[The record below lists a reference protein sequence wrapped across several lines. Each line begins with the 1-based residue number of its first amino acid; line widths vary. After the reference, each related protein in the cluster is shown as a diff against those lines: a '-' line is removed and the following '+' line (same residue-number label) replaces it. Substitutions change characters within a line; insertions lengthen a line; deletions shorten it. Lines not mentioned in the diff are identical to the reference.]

1 MRYNASILIALLILT
16 NIAFGAVGD
25 AGVSDGSKIVQ
36 SGNSYAAGMSSDS
49 ASLSP
54 GFHVPSYQASGFS
67 SLVGGNGHQQSQQG
81 AAGGSSYGSGYA
93 SANYASGNYASS
105 NYGSSNYGS
114 SNYGSSNDASSAP
127 QTAGPYQERMS
138 ADDLKFIQ
146 PQPESFQPDSSLN
159 FIAASPPSGVS
170 AEAYSPNQEQ
180 GNWYYPGS
188 VTSRNFFYVQ
198 SSSGLKNIAGCSY
211 GGYLPLWS
219 DINSAGNFYVYEWYP
234 GQWTPSVR
242 WWGWSWQGY
251 KKGWFTGDVPGW
263 HILAYNCRDWSNY
276 IYIYVWPSSGSA
288 YPSSANAVNPA
299 MTVSNPAI
307 AATNAI
313 ASAANPT
320 GPSDAGLA
328 ALPQGAPTP
337 PDPNSENLMLPD
349 FNLLQPS
356 SGSYAISPGQTG
368 YVQGANAP
376 NMPNVPGVPTI
387 PNVPQ
392 TSAILPGQGTYP
404 LQGAN
409 PLQSTYPIQST
420 YPAQSSQSG
429 CAACSDKTGYM
440 PTYAVPSGT
449 QAYQAVYPKP
459 AVYRS
464 NAYYV
469 QTYPGQISTVAG
481 VKCGGWLPLLSKIGS
496 SGIYWSY
503 EWSQCGSSPAYYCYA
518 EIKSFGY
525 KGIGW
530 YQTWFMG
537 NKPGWHIL
545 CYFDNDWSNYVYV
558 YVWPA

>member
-1 MRYNASILIALLILT
+1 MRYSASILIALLILT

-25 AGVSDGSKIVQ
+25 AGVSDGSKIIQ
-36 SGNSYAAGMSSDS
+36 SGNSYAAGMASGGASS
-49 ASLSP
+49 SP
-54 GFHVPSYQASGFS
+54 GFQIPSYQSSGFS
-67 SLVGGNGHQQSQQG
+67 SQVGGKGHQQYQQG
-81 AAGGSSYGSGYA
+81 AASGSNYGSGYA
-93 SANYASGNYASS
+93 SNGYASGNYASGNYASGNYASS
-105 NYGSSNYGS
+105 NY
-114 SNYGSSNDASSAP
+114 ASSAP
-127 QTAGPYQERMS
+127 ETAGPYQERLS

-146 PQPESFQPDSSLN
+146 PEPESFQPDSSLN
-159 FIAASPPSGVS
+159 FITTSPPGDVS
-170 AEAYSPNQEQ
+170 VEAYTPSQEQ

-198 SSSGLKNIAGCSY
+198 TSSGLKTIAGCSY

-242 WWGWSWQGY
+242 WWGWAWQGY

-276 IYIYVWPSSGSA
+276 IYVYVWPSSGSGYA
-288 YPSSANAVNPA
+288 SSANVANPAIPMNNPAMAATNTIAAAVNP
-299 MTVSNPAI
+299 V
-307 AATNAI
+307 
-313 ASAANPT
+313 
-320 GPSDAGLA
+320 GPSSTGQA
-328 ALPQGAPTP
+328 ALPPGAPTP

-356 SGSYAISPGQTG
+356 TGSYIQSPGQAG
-368 YVQGANAP
+368 YVQGYNAP
-376 NMPNVPGVPTI
+376 NVPSVPNVPNV

-392 TSAILPGQGTYP
+392 TSAIYPGQGTYP
-404 LQGAN
+404 LQSA
-409 PLQSTYPIQST
+409 
-420 YPAQSSQSG
+420 YPAQSSHTG
-429 CAACSDKTGYM
+429 CTACSDKTGY
-440 PTYAVPSGT
+440 ASGYTVSTST

-481 VKCGGWLPLLSKIGS
+481 VKCGAWLPLLSKIGS
-496 SGIYWSY
+496 SGTYWSY
-503 EWSQCGSSPAYYCYA
+503 EWAECGSQQSYYCYA
-518 EIKSFGY
+518 EIKNFGY

-545 CYFDNDWSNYVYV
+545 CYFDNDWSNYVYI